1 MTIGVGGETMA
12 KKEEKLN
19 VKCFLWPSRDPIPEG
34 WKIPETRMDMAWEM
48 LYGEGAEQKEKPT
61 QPASK

>member
-1 MTIGVGGETMA
+1 MA
-12 KKEEKLN
+12 KKKEKLN
-19 VKCFLWPSRDPIPEG
+19 VKCFLWPSREPVPEG
-34 WKIPETRMDMAWEM
+34 WKIPESRMDMAWEI